1 MFVLVAL
8 VCVAIPAAAQR
19 GAITRLVNLEQLA
32 SHAEVIVRGQVIR
45 ARVEP
50 HPQEKRMWTV
60 VVTLRVE
67 EALKGSV
74 GEEYTFRQFIWDLR
88 DRANAAG
95 YRKGQALLLLMNKTT
110 PYGLTSPTGLG
121 QGRFQLTRD
130 RAGRQWAVNGY
141 RNAGLFHRL
150 DEDLARRGIRLPKPL
165 ASLVAEHRA
174 GLVARDDLSEL
185 IRRIVRSD

>member
-1 MFVLVAL
+1 M
-8 VCVAIPAAAQR
+8 
-19 GAITRLVNLEQLA
+19 NLEKLA

-67 EALKGSV
+67 ETLKGSL

-88 DRANAAG
+88 DRATAAG
-95 YRKGQALLLLMNKTT
+95 YRKGQSLLLLMNKTT

-141 RNAGLFHRL
+141 RNAGLFHGL
-150 DEDLARRGIRLPKPL
+150 DEDLPRRGIRLPQPL

-174 GLVARDDLSEL
+174 GPVARDDLTEL
-185 IRRIVRSD
+185 IRRILRSD